1 MLLPTPVIVA
11 TVVVVLAAAVIA
23 VVVGVAVIE
32 PLESTRGLD
41 LRVARGLDLRVAQT
55 GVRVGGSVIGHD
67 ALGVRP
73 RHHSRRPASL
83 KLGGGG
89 PSSSCLASA
98 LS

>member
-1 MLLPTPVIVA
+1 MLLPTPVILA

-41 LRVARGLDLRVAQT
+41 LRVAQT

-67 ALGVRP
+67 ALESP
-73 RHHSRRPASL
+73 TAP
-83 KLGGGG
+83 
-89 PSSSCLASA
+89 P
-98 LS
+98 

>member
-1 MLLPTPVIVA
+1 MLLPTPVILA
-11 TVVVVLAAAVIA
+11 TVVVVLVAAVID

-67 ALGVRP
+67 ALESPTVP
-73 RHHSRRPASL
+73 P
-83 KLGGGG
+83 
-89 PSSSCLASA
+89 
-98 LS
+98 